1 MKFPLTDKITPMKSV
16 ARYIIAE
23 ILEAEAKLVL
33 RKYKPKIIA
42 VTGSVGKTSVKD
54 AIFSVVERSLIARKS
69 EKSFNSEIGLPLTI
83 LGMRNAWSNPFLWLS
98 TITRGLLLVILRE
111 HYPKWL
117 VLEIGADK
125 PGDISRVTKWL
136 VPNIVVV
143 TRFGDVPVHV
153 EFFKSPHELFEEKTE
168 LVKALR
174 PTGMLIL
181 NADDEKV
188 LALRDKTKAKSITY
202 GFSESAMFR
211 ASNMQIAYED
221 GRPVGT
227 TFKLE
232 YDGNVFPVNMTGVL
246 GIQPVYSG
254 LAALA
259 LGVHLKL
266 NIVDMIGDIAAYESP
281 VGRMRVIPA
290 LKGATIIDDTYN
302 ASPVAATAAVEVLG
316 SIKTK
321 GKKIAVLGDM
331 LELGKFT
338 LEEHKKLGALA
349 AKNADLILAVGPR
362 AKYIIEGA
370 LESDMSEKNLIEFDD
385 SRLAGKYLESV
396 LSEGDIVLIK
406 GSQSMRMERTV
417 EEIMAHP
424 EHATHLLVRQEDEW
438 KAKA

>member
-1 MKFPLTDKITPMKSV
+1 MKSL
-16 ARYIIAE
+16 ARNIIAA
-23 ILEAEAKLVL
+23 ILEQEAKLVL
-33 RKYKPKIIA
+33 RKYKPRIIA

-54 AIFSVVERSLIARKS
+54 AIFSVVEKSLIARKS

-83 LGMRNAWSNPFLWLS
+83 LGLRNAWSNPFLWLS
-98 TITRGLLLVILRE
+98 TIIRGLLLVVLRE

-117 VLEIGADK
+117 VLEVGADK

-136 VPNIVVV
+136 VPDIVVV

-153 EFFKSPHELFEEKTE
+153 EFFKSPNELFEEKAQ

-174 PTGMLIL
+174 PTGMLII
-181 NADDEKV
+181 NGDDEKV
-188 LALRDKTKAKSITY
+188 LALQNRTKAKCITY
-202 GFSESAMFR
+202 GFSENVMFR
-211 ASNMQIAYED
+211 ASNMQIAYEND
-221 GRPVGT
+221 KPIGT

-266 NIVDMIGDIAAYESP
+266 NIVDMIGDIAAYQSP

-338 LEEHKKLGALA
+338 MEEHKKLGALA
-349 AKNADLILAVGPR
+349 SKNADLILAVGPR

-385 SRLAGKYLESV
+385 SRLAGKYLEEV
-396 LSEGDIVLIK
+396 LGDGDIVLVK

-424 EHATHLLVRQEDEW
+424 ENAGNLLVRQEEEW